1 MHRRLTRSVL
11 PWLLVG
17 LWIAACG
24 NDTKAPGNQPPVLTG
39 LTAQSTD
46 VTSGASVAL
55 AIEAT
60 DPEGDALTYS
70 WTQNPPSPAGTFSD
84 RNAAHSTWKAP
95 EVTED
100 TAFLLGITVSDGKGG
115 MSHQS
120 AQVTVHPTPVVDRA
134 PVLAA
139 GSPKASPT
147 SVVGATPIQLTASA
161 TDADGDALTYS
172 WTQVPALPAGTFSD
186 ASAAN
191 PTWTPPVVS
200 AHQRFTLTVTVS
212 DPLDASAQGSVDV
225 DVDPPVPQNK
235 PPALTAGPSAS
246 AATINSQQSVS
257 LSVSA
262 SDPDSDPLSYSWVQ
276 TAPASLAGAFN
287 SSTAATPTWT
297 APKVTAD
304 TAFQFRVTV
313 SDGKGGSVSGTVS
326 VNVLAPV
333 NRPPTLAQAPQA
345 SPTSVTGSA
354 PVQLSVSASDPDG
367 DTLTYAWTQT
377 PASPAGTFNS
387 TSVANPTWTSPV
399 VASAQRFTLTVT
411 VSDGQG
417 GTVQDTVNVDV
428 APPVPT
434 NNPPTLTGPVATPST
449 LNAQQSTSLSLTASD
464 PDNDPI
470 SYAWTQEPATPAG
483 TFSSTSVA
491 NPTWTAPRTSADTVF
506 QLRVTVSDGKGGTD
520 TNTAPVT
527 VHAFVNTSPVLTA
540 GPSASATTINEQ
552 QTLNLSVSAS
562 DADGDPLTYKWVQ
575 TAPTNL
581 MGTFGN
587 SNVANTTWKAPD
599 VTADGTY
606 TLQVTVTD
614 GQGGS
619 VQGTLNITVKKVN
632 QPPTVAATITGPNSL
647 LAGDTG
653 SFSIT
658 ASDPDGDPLTYS
670 WTQTDLNTQ
679 GSWVGSQTASS
690 AQWFSPQMGTQTS
703 FTLSVSV
710 TDGQSTPVVRTI
722 TVPVSVPHYAADIQS
737 IWNSV
742 PCTGCHGASG
752 GLNLG
757 ATVSYGN
764 LVNASTVNAACST
777 LRRVTPGDP
786 DNSTLVQK
794 ISGTACGNRMPTNK
808 PNYFVQN
815 PGLIIRIRSW
825 ILAGAN
831 ND

>member
-1 MHRRLTRSVL
+1 MHRRVTHSLW

-24 NDTKAPGNQPPVLTG
+24 SDTKPPGNQPPALTG

-46 VTSGASVAL
+46 VASGASVAL
-55 AIEAT
+55 AVEAT
-60 DPEGDALTYS
+60 DPEGDALTYT

-84 RNAAHSTWKAP
+84 RNASSSTWKAP

-100 TAFLLGITVSDGKGG
+100 TDFLLGITASDGKGG
-115 MSHQS
+115 VAHQS
-120 AQVTVHPTPVVDRA
+120 VQVTVHPAAAVDQP

-139 GSPKASPT
+139 GSPKASPS
-147 SVVGATPIQLTASA
+147 SVVGTTPVQLTASA
-161 TDADGDALTYS
+161 TDADGDVLTYA
-172 WTQVPALPAGTFSD
+172 WTQEPALPAGTFSD
-186 ASAAN
+186 ATAAT
-191 PTWTPPVVS
+191 PTWTPPTVS
-200 AHQRFTLTVTVS
+200 AHQRFTLKVTVS
-212 DPLDASAQGSVDV
+212 DPLAASAQGSVDV
-225 DVDPPVPQNK
+225 DVDPPVPQNQ
-235 PPALTAGPSAS
+235 PPVLTAGPSAS

-276 TAPASLAGAFN
+276 TLPASPTGSFN
-287 SSTAATPTWT
+287 SSTIAAPTWT

-304 TAFQFRVTV
+304 TSFQFRVTV

-345 SPTSVTGSA
+345 SLKSVTGSA
-354 PVQLSVSASDPDG
+354 PVQLSVSASDPDS

-377 PASPAGTFNS
+377 PTSPPGTFNS
-387 TSVANPTWTSPV
+387 TSVANPTWTSPT
-399 VASAQRFTLTVT
+399 VASSQTFTLTVT
-411 VSDGQG
+411 VSDGHGGSVQ
-417 GTVQDTVNVDV
+417 GTVDVDV

-464 PDNDPI
+464 PDSDPI
-470 SYAWTQEPATPAG
+470 SYAWTQEPPTPAG
-483 TFSSTSVA
+483 GFSSLSLA
-491 NPTWTAPRTSADTVF
+491 NPTWTAPRTAADTDF
-506 QLRVTVSDGKGGTD
+506 QLRVTVSDGKGGTA
-520 TNTAPVT
+520 TNTASVT

-552 QTLNLSVSAS
+552 QTINLSVSAS

-581 MGTFGN
+581 MGIFGN
-587 SNVANTTWKAPD
+587 PNVATTTWKAPD

-614 GQGGS
+614 DSGAS
-619 VQGTLNITVKKVN
+619 VQGTVDIAVKKVN
-632 QPPTVAATITGPNSL
+632 QPPTVAANITGPSTL

-653 SFSIT
+653 SFAIS
-658 ASDPDGDPLTYS
+658 ASDPDGDLLTYS
-670 WTQTDLNTQ
+670 WTQTSPATQ
-679 GSWVGSQTASS
+679 GSWVGSQAASS
-690 AQWFSPQMGTQTS
+690 AQWYSPQLSTQTS
-703 FTLSVSV
+703 FTFSVSV

-737 IWNSV
+737 IFNSV
-742 PCTGCHGASG
+742 PCTGCHGSSG

-764 LVNASTVNAACST
+764 LVNVATVNAACST
-777 LRRVTPGDP
+777 LRRVTPSDP
-786 DNSTLVQK
+786 DNSTLIHK
-794 ISGTACGNRMPTNK
+794 IEGTDCGSRMPRNN
-808 PNYFVQN
+808 PSYFVQN

-825 ILAGAN
+825 ILAGAA